1 MPISVL
7 CPKCERNFLVKDEI
21 AGKSFRCKDCQAIV
35 KVPSATRTQIV
46 KEIETEETSV
56 GDGGDWGYDSW
67 NGEDTTTSLRTK
79 RASSQ
84 ARSKPADKRHNVTQ
98 PRAVSAIPI
107 EAIVVIGCIGA
118 LGVLNLWELA
128 SGDALVWKLIAVV
141 RLIVEARVIY
151 GIWNR
156 INQTGIAA
164 TVAAVMMTVL
174 SMVLLWQLSSDLEM
188 RADLT
193 AHQLQ
198 LAQAYFI
205 IQTIAEIGVI
215 VGLNLPRTRAF
226 LSST

>member
-1 MPISVL
+1 M
-7 CPKCERNFLVKDEI
+7 
-21 AGKSFRCKDCQAIV
+21 
-35 KVPSATRTQIV
+35 
-46 KEIETEETSV
+46 
-56 GDGGDWGYDSW
+56 
-67 NGEDTTTSLRTK
+67 
-79 RASSQ
+79 
-84 ARSKPADKRHNVTQ
+84 
-98 PRAVSAIPI
+98 SAIPI
-107 EAIVVIGCIGA
+107 EAIVAIGCIGA

-141 RLIVEARVIY
+141 QLIVEARVIY

-174 SMVLLWQLSSDLEM
+174 SMVLLWLLSSDPEM

-193 AHQLQ
+193 ARQLQ